1 MEANKKE
8 YEQMAKEIINEHLK
22 KHERADAEMIEL
34 EEQILNLKIQNQ
46 CLEKDKEKICSF
58 ISKKISSVY
67 SVIGSNE
74 LSEDIGSLSGKS

>member
-1 MEANKKE
+1 
-8 YEQMAKEIINEHLK
+8 MAKEIINEYFK
-22 KHERADAEMIEL
+22 KHKIADAEIIEL

-74 LSEDIGSLSGKS
+74 LSGDIGSLSGKS